1 MAWQTNLMQNTCDVR
16 KILLRRP
23 RGRPLRIRLLQ
34 AEVIARR
41 ELTDC
46 RRSEVQV
53 FPVLVKGVPEVFNRS
68 VNQLRVLG
76 RWVRM
81 FTIPGQSLVPVSA
94 TAGSTNHYLQSGNFP

>member
-1 MAWQTNLMQNTCDVR
+1 
-16 KILLRRP
+16 
-23 RGRPLRIRLLQ
+23 
-34 AEVIARR
+34 VIAYLTLCIQSAAQTMGRQ
-41 ELTDC
+41 TDC
-46 RRSEVQV
+46 RRTEVQV

-94 TAGSTNHYLQSGNFP
+94 TAGSTYHYLQSGNFP